1 MGLDMSLN
9 IEREIGTFIDIDQE
23 LDPKITNTL
32 PSLKSTLL
40 DPSKIIYEAAYWR
53 KVNAIHNWFI
63 NNVQSEEDDCGL
75 YTVSVEKLQELKNLC
90 DIVRKNPDRAEELLP
105 TISGFFFGS
114 TEYDEYYFNQLEYTS
129 ERLDAIISLL
139 QQFPSL
145 TVSYYSSW

>member
-9 IEREIGTFIDIDQE
+9 IEREIGAFIDIDQE

-32 PSLKSTLL
+32 PSIKSKLL
-40 DPSKIIYEAAYWR
+40 DPSKLSYEVAYWR
-53 KVNAIHNWFI
+53 KVNAIHNWFV
-63 NNVQSEEDDCGL
+63 NNVQSGEDDCGL

-105 TISGFFFGS
+105 TTSGFFFGS

-145 TVSYYSSW
+145 TANYYSSW

>member
-1 MGLDMSLN
+1 MGLDMSLYV
-9 IEREIGTFIDIDQE
+9 EREISTFIDIDQE

-40 DPSKIIYEAAYWR
+40 DPSKLSYEAAYWR
-53 KVNAIHNWFI
+53 KVNAIHNWFVK
-63 NNVQSEEDDCGL
+63 NLQSGVDNCES
-75 YTVSVEKLQELKNLC
+75 YSVSVEKLQELKNLC
-90 DIVRKNPDRAEELLP
+90 DTVRKNPDRAEELLP
-105 TISGFFFGS
+105 TTSGFFFGS

-145 TVSYYSSW
+145 TASYYSSW